1 MESWTHY
8 VGWWIYS
15 EKLWIEKYVVLYF
28 SRYSLLE
35 INTELETVYNI
46 FHDSYLFMFLQVLQ
60 ILVDSILKDEVDMSG
75 VNGIP

>member
-1 MESWTHY
+1 M
-8 VGWWIYS
+8 
-15 EKLWIEKYVVLYF
+15 VLYF